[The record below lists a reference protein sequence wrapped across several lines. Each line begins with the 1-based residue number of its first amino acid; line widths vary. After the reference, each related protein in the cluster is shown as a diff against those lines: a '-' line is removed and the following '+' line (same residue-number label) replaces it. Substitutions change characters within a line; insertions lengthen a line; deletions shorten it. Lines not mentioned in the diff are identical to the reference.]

1 MKTETELDD
10 KMEPEEQEVVSGE
23 VMELEDQEPSEEP
36 APLPDVD
43 ETVEEPVMAGGFPVY
58 VKDSAKEKGGHALEA
73 SLCEAAPEKNGEFPE
88 TKGPDAAYGAPTG
101 EDAPDLEKTGGNR
114 RHRRALTKKPKRSRR
129 PFSPRADFAGSSRYV
144 SGVSIRK
151 RRERRRLP
159 WRQFPQGQI
168 CIRRTPRGCLQKPGL
183 RK

>member
-1 MKTETELDD
+1 MLYKYREILYNTGMRRAAFFRLAFKKRRGNAQDICFLQLTKMRVFMKTETELDD

-36 APLPDVD
+36 LPCPDVVD

-101 EDAPDLEKTGGNR
+101 EGCAGFGKDRREPGDTGG
-114 RHRRALTKKPKRSRR
+114 L
-129 PFSPRADFAGSSRYV
+129 
-144 SGVSIRK
+144 
-151 RRERRRLP
+151 
-159 WRQFPQGQI
+159 
-168 CIRRTPRGCLQKPGL
+168 
-183 RK
+183 